1 MCIYGITVLGLFG
14 TCNESKWREELLTK
28 LDNEI
33 TYFNP
38 VVDDWNE
45 EAQANE
51 DKHKK
56 SDTFIL
62 LTLTPEMKGFYT
74 IAEIIEMA
82 YTNPCRVIFCH
93 LDEYGGKK
101 FDEAQIRSL
110 KKIIKDIE
118 AVGVTHIYDNLDD
131 VADFV
136 NTYSRV
142 MYNYRYDIKDVSD
155 K

>member
-14 TCNESKWREELLTK
+14 TCNGSKWREELLTK
-28 LDNEI
+28 LDKEI

-62 LTLTPEMKGFYT
+62 FTLTPEMKGFYT
-74 IAEIIEMA
+74 IFELCALSYI
-82 YTNPCRVIFCH
+82 NPSRVIFCH

-101 FDEAQIRSL
+101 FDEAQLRII
-110 KKIIKDIE
+110 KKIIIDLQII
-118 AVGVTHIYDNLDD
+118 GVDHIYDNLDD

-136 NTYSRV
+136 NVYSRT

>member
-14 TCNESKWREELLTK
+14 TCNGSKWREELLTK
-28 LDNEI
+28 LDKEI

-45 EAQANE
+45 EAQAE

-62 LTLTPEMKGFYT
+62 LTLTPEMKGFY
-74 IAEIIEMA
+74 
-82 YTNPCRVIFCH
+82 N
-93 LDEYGGKK
+93 K
-101 FDEAQIRSL
+101 AQLKGI

-118 AVGVTHIYDNLDD
+118 AIGVNYIYDNLDD
-131 VADFV
+131 VANFI
-136 NTYSRV
+136 NTYSRM
-142 MYNYRYDIKDVSD
+142 MYGYRYDIKDALH